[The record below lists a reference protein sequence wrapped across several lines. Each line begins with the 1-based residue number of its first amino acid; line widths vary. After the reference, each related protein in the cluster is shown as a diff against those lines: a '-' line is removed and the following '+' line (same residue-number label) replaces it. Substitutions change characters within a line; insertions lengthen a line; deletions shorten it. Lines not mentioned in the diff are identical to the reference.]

1 VTIPATT
8 DLCDAHPEIQVCE
21 PVFQIFGGNVRF
33 AGPITTLKVFE
44 DNTQLLSVS
53 AGQNPAVCS
62 DGTVMAHQAS
72 STARRVRSSE
82 SGIRW
87 P

>member
-1 VTIPATT
+1 MTPATT
-8 DLCDAHPEIQVCE
+8 DLCDQHPEAQVGE
-21 PVFQIFGGNVRF
+21 PVFQPFGGRPAFSGHIV
-33 AGPITTLKVFE
+33 TLKVFE
-44 DNTQLLSVS
+44 DNALLLSVL
-53 AGQNPAVCS
+53 AGQGVAAWS
-62 DGTVMAHQAS
+62 DGTVMAHHAS